1 MRGIWVALMAAAVVS
16 VAAGWVGRS
25 PNVHVVAFSPARQVL
40 RIRRASSGAGGDF
53 AAMVR
58 AARPAVAFNGTY
70 YGTDGKPLGL
80 LRSEGK
86 WVFRNGHMRTVFVV
100 DGAGRA
106 AIVSRS
112 DVRKN
117 PKRYPFALAAG
128 PRLLTNGKVT
138 LNPEAEGFRP
148 ASRTLRAPRVGM
160 GVSKDGAGVVVVQ
173 DEFVTLAEFAAT
185 CREAGAMDAVNLD
198 GGGVA
203 ALYEDGRVVVAPRK
217 PMSNI
222 VTISPR

>member
-1 MRGIWVALMAAAVVS
+1 
-16 VAAGWVGRS
+16 
-25 PNVHVVAFSPARQVL
+25 
-40 RIRRASSGAGGDF
+40 
-53 AAMVR
+53 
-58 AARPAVAFNGTY
+58 VAFNGTY

-100 DGAGRA
+100 DGACRA

-112 DVRKN
+112 DVRQN

-148 ASRTLRAPRVGM
+148 ASRTLRAPRVGI